1 MARGWRKRRRR
12 RRHKYATLLDFVRRE
27 DIYLVNLYGNL
38 FKIAGTATDSVS
50 DSLTRAGQNAVGIVF
65 GGCLVLLPAHVA
77 VKNLG
82 YLRPTGVPRR
92 KPLVTR
98 TGTRVYDLREDL
110 QGLYDGA
117 WTRVNFDKA
126 AREFWDVVGEH
137 RYPHLDNYP
146 LYKYLVL
153 ETGVDLNQSGE

>member
-1 MARGWRKRRRR
+1 MARRRR
-12 RRHKYATLLDFVRRE
+12 KWKPKETFEYETLLDLVLGE
-27 DIYLVNLYGNL
+27 DIYLVNLYGDV
-38 FKIAGTATDSVS
+38 FKIAGKATDSVS
-50 DSLTRAGQNAVGIVF
+50 DSLTRVGQNAVGIVF
-65 GGCLVLLPAHVA
+65 GGCLVLLPADVA

-98 TGTRVYDLREDL
+98 SGTRVYDLGKDL
-110 QGLYDGA
+110 QGLYDGE
-117 WTRVNFDKA
+117 WTEVNFDKA

-137 RYPHLDNYP
+137 RYPCWDNYP

-153 ETGVDLNQSGE
+153 KTGVDLNQSGE